1 MRNLRMSEPSKTKF
15 ARWWK
20 NLNVKHALGLPLV
33 LLVVTTIVYFLFQP
47 NIFSGGTISRLLTSN
62 FRTWLPV
69 ILVTIG
75 QAIVILSGGLDL
87 SNGAIV
93 SVGNVILALTVTSP
107 DEPMKNLLMV
117 LVVIGFGLAAGLLNG
132 FFTVYLGLQ
141 PVIITFASS
150 FIYSGLA
157 LVLLPSPGGAIPREY
172 TNFYRNT
179 QILGIPLALIIIVLV
194 VLIWGFFRKRKYGRF
209 LFAVGGNPKASYTT
223 GVPVT
228 WMKISTYIL
237 SGFFAALAAI
247 SYTLLTGS
255 GFSGSGDEMT
265 LASITGSVLGGI
277 SMSGGAG
284 SVIGAVFGGVVLG
297 NIRNIISSA
306 KLDSWWR
313 TLVNALVIV
322 LVLAGPG
329 LINLIRRKK

>member
-1 MRNLRMSEPSKTKF
+1 MPDNRNSKLT
-15 ARWWK
+15 RWWN
-20 NLNVKHALGLPLV
+20 NLNVKHSLGLSLI
-33 LLVVTTIVYFLFQP
+33 LLVSTTIISFALQP
-47 NIFSGGTISRLLTSN
+47 NVFQEGTIQRVMTSN

-75 QAIVILSGGLDL
+75 QAIVILGGGLDL

-93 SVGNVILALTVTSP
+93 SVGNVILALTVTTT
-107 DEPMKNLLMV
+107 DEPGKNILMI
-117 LVVIGFGLAAGLLNG
+117 LVVLGFGIVAGLLNG
-132 FFTVYLGLQ
+132 FFTSYLGLQ

-150 FIYSGLA
+150 FVYSGLA
-157 LVLLPSPGGAIPREY
+157 LLLLPSPGGAIPRDY
-172 TNFYRNT
+172 TNAYRNT
-179 QILGIPLALIIIVLV
+179 SLIGIPISLIVIIVF
-194 VLIWGFFRKRKYGRF
+194 VLIWEFFRRRKYGRF
-209 LFAVGGNPKASYTT
+209 LFAVGGNSKAAYTT

-228 WMKISTYIL
+228 WVKISTYMI
-237 SGFFAALAAI
+237 SGLMASLAAI

-255 GFSGSGDEMT
+255 GLSSSGDDMT
-265 LASITGSVLGGI
+265 LASVTGSVLGGI

-284 SVIGAVFGGVVLG
+284 SVLGAVFGGIVLG
-297 NIRNIISSA
+297 NIRNIISSL

-329 LINLIRRKK
+329 TINLIRRKKK

>member
-1 MRNLRMSEPSKTKF
+1 MPDNRNSKLT
-15 ARWWK
+15 RWWN
-20 NLNVKHALGLPLV
+20 NLNVKHSLGLSLI
-33 LLVVTTIVYFLFQP
+33 LLVSTTIISFALQP
-47 NIFSGGTISRLLTSN
+47 NVFQEGTIQRVMTSN

-75 QAIVILSGGLDL
+75 QAIVILGGGLDL

-93 SVGNVILALTVTSP
+93 SVGNVILALTVTTT
-107 DEPMKNLLMV
+107 DEPGKNILII
-117 LVVIGFGLAAGLLNG
+117 LVVLGFGIAAGLLNG
-132 FFTVYLGLQ
+132 FFTSYLGLQ

-150 FIYSGLA
+150 FVYSGLA
-157 LVLLPSPGGAIPREY
+157 LLLLPSPGGAIPRDY
-172 TNFYRNT
+172 TNAYRNT
-179 QILGIPLALIIIVLV
+179 SLIGIPISLIVIIVF
-194 VLIWGFFRKRKYGRF
+194 VLIWEFFRRRKYGRF
-209 LFAVGGNPKASYTT
+209 LFAVGGNSKAAYTT

-228 WMKISTYIL
+228 WVKISTYMI
-237 SGFFAALAAI
+237 SGLMASLAAI

-255 GFSGSGDEMT
+255 GLSSSGDDMT
-265 LASITGSVLGGI
+265 LASVTGSVLGGI

-284 SVIGAVFGGVVLG
+284 SVLGAVFGGIVLG
-297 NIRNIISSA
+297 NIRNIISSL

-329 LINLIRRKK
+329 TINLIRRKKK

>member
-1 MRNLRMSEPSKTKF
+1 MTEPKKF
-15 ARWWK
+15 NFNRWWK
-20 NLNVKHALGLPLV
+20 NLNVKYSLGLSLI
-33 LLVVTTIVYFLFQP
+33 LLVSTTLLYFILQP
-47 NIFSGGTISRLLTSN
+47 NLFRPGIIARLLKSN

-75 QAIVILSGGLDL
+75 QSIVIIGGGLDL

-93 SVGNVILALTVTSP
+93 SVGNVILALTVTTTADP
-107 DEPMKNLLMV
+107 GKNLLMV
-117 LVVIGFGLAAGLLNG
+117 LAVIGFGLAAGLLNG
-132 FFTVYLGLQ
+132 FFIAYLGLQ

-150 FIYSGLA
+150 FVFSGLA
-157 LVLLPSPGGAIPREY
+157 LLLLPTPGGDIPRAY
-172 TNFYRNT
+172 TGFYRNT
-179 QILGIPLALIIIVLV
+179 QVLGIPLALIILMLV
-194 VLIWGFFRKRKYGRF
+194 VLIWTVIRRRKYGRF
-209 LFAVGGNPKASYTT
+209 LVAVGGNPDAAYTT

-228 WMKISTYIL
+228 WMKISTYVI
-237 SGFFAALAAI
+237 SGLFAALAAI

-255 GFSGSGDEMT
+255 GFSGSGDDMT

-284 SVIGAVFGGVVLG
+284 TVLGGVFGGIILG
-297 NIRNIISSA
+297 NIRNIISTI

>member
-1 MRNLRMSEPSKTKF
+1 MRELKKFNF

-20 NLNVKHALGLPLV
+20 NLNVKHSLGLSLI
-33 LLVVTTIVYFLFQP
+33 LLVFTSLAYFILQP
-47 NIFSGGTISRLLTSN
+47 NIFRSGTITRLLTSN

-75 QAIVILSGGLDL
+75 QAIVLLGGGLDL

-93 SVGNVILALTVTSP
+93 SVGNVILALTVTTSA
-107 DEPMKNLLMV
+107 EPGKNLMMV
-117 LVVIGFGLAAGLLNG
+117 LIVIGFGLLAGLLNG
-132 FFTVYLGLQ
+132 FFTAFLGLQ

-150 FIYSGLA
+150 FVYSGLA
-157 LVLLPSPGGAIPREY
+157 LLLLPTPGGNIPRDY
-172 TNFYRNT
+172 TNAYRNT
-179 QILGIPLALIIIVLV
+179 QLLGIPIALIIIV
-194 VLIWGFFRKRKYGRF
+194 VLILIWSVVQRRKYGRF
-209 LFAVGGNPKASYTT
+209 LFAVGGNPKAAYTT

-228 WMKISTYIL
+228 WMKISTYVL

-255 GFSGSGDEMT
+255 GFSGSGDDMT
-265 LASITGSVLGGI
+265 LASITASVLGGI

-284 SVIGAVFGGVVLG
+284 SVLGAVFGGVILG
-297 NIRNIISSA
+297 NIRNIISTL

-329 LINLIRRKK
+329 FFNLIRRKK